1 MRSVKGRQNNV
12 TDRRVGGLLGGG
24 IQVTAR
30 RQPAEDEGV
39 QRLLPLST
47 TLSVKRVQMAPITT
61 SRGKEKQKVRR
72 AHLYDGN
79 RRPRKRMAG
88 GRFSDRLPRWLPIF
102 DPPPAVRAAAAH
114 RPADPPTV
122 PPLPQDDD
130 RETRA
135 GSCASARV
143 LFSVRSTRLS
153 TKSTDPH
160 LLPRQPD
167 KAVR

>member
-47 TLSVKRVQMAPITT
+47 TLSVKRVQMAPIAT

-88 GRFSDRLPRWLPIF
+88 GRFSDRLPRWLPISGLRSSSCGPGGCSS
-102 DPPPAVRAAAAH
+102 PPSRPSH
-114 RPADPPTV
+114 RPAV
-122 PPLPQDDD
+122 
-130 RETRA
+130 
-135 GSCASARV
+135 ASRRRPRDKSRQ
-143 LFSVRSTRLS
+143 LCLSTRPVQCPFDS
-153 TKSTDPH
+153 TLH
-160 LLPRQPD
+160 Q
-167 KAVR
+167 VH